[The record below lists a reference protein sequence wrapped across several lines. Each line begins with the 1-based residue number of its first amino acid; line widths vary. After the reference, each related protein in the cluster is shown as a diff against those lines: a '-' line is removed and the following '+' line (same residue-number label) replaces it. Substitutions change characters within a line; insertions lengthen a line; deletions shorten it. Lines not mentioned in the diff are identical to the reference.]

1 MIKTNPFDA
10 SRFIGYLSKVSPI
23 SCSFHFPKYDL
34 INKFSHYG
42 QEFSGG
48 MVGSFVVIE
57 GENFGFLGKINEVS
71 IPATEQVFLNEK
83 NIESSNLHPIG
94 KIELLMSFDYYDRE
108 IQKGIEQFPQIGSK
122 IYLSSSDFL
131 REVFESF
138 VNKNESVDNL
148 FEIATL
154 KNEEGTS
161 ILLDPE
167 SIFGRHC
174 AIIGT
179 TGGGKSYTV
188 TNLLEELIRHKGK
201 AILFDATGE
210 YKTLA
215 NNYNTDIET
224 YTFIPEST
232 ENRSVFHYSYLNIED
247 IFLMLKPSEQTQKP
261 LLMEAIKSLKLLEA
275 IDSTEAG
282 TLNIDSNGTL
292 IKKDQQKRPVRALM
306 AKYSDRVNSPIA
318 NFDFTKLI
326 SQIANECVYPTGYN
340 NNTAIWG
347 GADNKTKDYAV
358 SLMLRINNLL
368 SGDTGEL
375 NQQLFG
381 IGEAIDSATNVMNLI
396 DSFIDTTNDKHI
408 LRISFEKVPFDSNI
422 REVLVNAIG
431 RMLLNKARKS
441 EFKDNPLILFIDEA
455 HQFIN
460 KTIFS
465 DNGGNTQ
472 LTAFD
477 NIAKECRKLGLYLCL
492 STQMPKDIPIGTLSQ
507 IGTFFV
513 HRIINENDR
522 NIVEKATANINKE
535 ALNYLPIL
543 SAGEVLVVSVD
554 LPMPIILKIKEP
566 NTKPDSTTPFRKMF
580 NTL

>member
-1 MIKTNPFDA
+1 MIKINPFDS

-23 SCSFHFPKYDL
+23 ACFFHFPKYNL
-34 INKFSHYG
+34 LNKFSHYG
-42 QEFSGG
+42 EEFSGG

-57 GENFGFLGKINEVS
+57 GEDFGFFGKINEVS
-71 IPATEQVFLNEK
+71 IPEKEQVFLNEK
-83 NIESSNLHPIG
+83 RIENSNLHPVG
-94 KIELLMSFDYYDRE
+94 KIELLMSFNYYNRE
-108 IQKGIEQFPQIGSK
+108 VQKGIEQFPQLGSK
-122 IYLSSSDFL
+122 VYLSSSNFL
-131 REVFESF
+131 KEVFETF
-138 VNKNESVDNL
+138 VNKNELVDNL

-154 KNEEGTS
+154 KNEEETTVS
-161 ILLDPE
+161 LNPE

-210 YKTLA
+210 YRPLA
-215 NNYNTDIET
+215 NKYSTDIES
-224 YTFIPEST
+224 YTFIPEVN
-232 ENRSVFHYSYLNIED
+232 ENRGVFHYSHLNIED

-261 LLMEAIKSLKLLEA
+261 LLMEAIKSLKLLEV
-275 IDSTEAG
+275 INSTERA
-282 TLNIDSNGTL
+282 TLTIDSNGAL
-292 IKKDQQKRPVRALM
+292 VKENQEKRPLRTLM
-306 AKYSDRVNSPIA
+306 AKYSDQVNSPIA

-326 SQIANECVYPTGYN
+326 YQITNECVYPTRYN
-340 NNTAIWG
+340 DTTKWG

-375 NQQLFG
+375 NKQLFG
-381 IGEAIDSATNVMNLI
+381 IGETVNSAINIMNLV
-396 DSFIDTTNDKHI
+396 DSFMDMTNDKHI

-441 EFKDNPLILFIDEA
+441 EFKNNPLILFIDEA

-522 NIVEKATANINKE
+522 NIIDKATANINKE

-566 NTKPDSTTPFRKMF
+566 NTKPDSATPFRKMF
-580 NTL
+580 NIL